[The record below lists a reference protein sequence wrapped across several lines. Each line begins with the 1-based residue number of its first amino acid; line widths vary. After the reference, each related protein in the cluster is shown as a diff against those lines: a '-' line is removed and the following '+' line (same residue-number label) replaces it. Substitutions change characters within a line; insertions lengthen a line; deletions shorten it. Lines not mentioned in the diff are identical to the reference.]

1 MQGNVYDMSSLHML
15 AIKTKTFRDLIDE
28 SPFTKS
34 DVVTIQVSIHQTT
47 ATPGE
52 VTGHRLIRS
61 GFAFT
66 PVCRWICFP
75 GSPEQDPENLGARD
89 LSSYDYVKSD
99 KRVEGTSTQSDDVL
113 LSSVR
118 SSCCCSL
125 PHRMGNL

>member
-1 MQGNVYDMSSLHML
+1 MSSLHML

-34 DVVTIQVSIHQTT
+34 DVVTIQVSVLHTT
-47 ATPGE
+47 
-52 VTGHRLIRS
+52 VTLGKVEGQRLIRS
-61 GFAFT
+61 GFAFA
-66 PVCRWICFP
+66 PGCHWIYCS

-99 KRVEGTSTQSDDVL
+99 KRVEGTSSQSDDVL

-118 SSCCCSL
+118 SSRYCALLCCICM
-125 PHRMGNL
+125 RNL